1 MYMMRG
7 PRLTPMMVL
16 ASSLVASCTT
26 RHDSAQRNAPGP
38 KDVPAWRAGVLKD
51 RADKDRSF
59 ATSPTSPLA
68 GIERFAPTAAAHVAI
83 DGDAVRM
90 TDSATAGAL
99 VSFEPL
105 DPQRW
110 TWHGATPE
118 LTATTEDGKTRLS
131 SGEITQPA
139 LFRLSER
146 FHVLARYAANHF
158 VVTSFDRQRKEVTGF
173 THLAYFDPDPRFAVT
188 ATLERFATQPLVEL
202 ATSRG
207 LKTPFVRYGQLR
219 FAIDGKPCS
228 LTAFHMPGSPE
239 GALFIPFRDATSGKA
254 SYGAARFLEAEL
266 AAATPDEVTL
276 DFNAAYNP
284 LCAYSP
290 AWNCPLPPPEN
301 QLAVA
306 ITAGERTFG
315 DAAH

>member
-1 MYMMRG
+1 MYTMRRSR
-7 PRLTPMMVL
+7 PISVIVL
-16 ASSLVASCTT
+16 ASSSLASCTA
-26 RHDSAQRNAPGP
+26 RHDSGQRSGP
-38 KDVPAWRAGVLKD
+38 QDVPAWRTRVLQD

-68 GIERFAPTAAAHVAI
+68 GIERFTPTAAAHVAI

-90 TDSATAGAL
+90 TDSATPGAL

-105 DPQRW
+105 DAQRW

-118 LTATTEDGKTRLS
+118 LAATTEDGKTRLAP
-131 SGEITQPA
+131 GEITQPV

-146 FHVLARYAANHF
+146 FHLLARYAANTF
-158 VVTSFDRQRKEVTGF
+158 VVTAFDRRRKEVTAF
-173 THLAYFDPDPRFAVT
+173 THLAYFEPDPRFVVT
-188 ATLERFATQPLVEL
+188 ARLARFDTQPRVEL

-207 LKTPFVRYGQLR
+207 LKTPYVRYGQLR
-219 FAIDGKPCS
+219 FAIDGKPSS

-266 AAATPDEVTL
+266 ARASADEVTL

-315 DAAH
+315 DAVH